1 MRARRLLVVAVALS
15 LALLQCADPEH
26 QAQVDA
32 LGGETP
38 GGPGPTHRPGQ
49 PCLTCHGGDGPSKT
63 DFAVAGTIFQTADR
77 GAAGLSG
84 GTVIVYDSSDPSTPT
99 MKTATTNAAG
109 NFYFGTDWS
118 PVYPLHD
125 ITLDYPGI
133 SPPRP
138 KMHTRV
144 GRDGSCATCHF
155 DPPDP
160 NATTSRATPG
170 HVYLVLEAGDLP
182 GGGGGSP

>member
-1 MRARRLLVVAVALS
+1 MKRFLCLSLVALAACS
-15 LALLQCADPEH
+15 DPEH
-26 QAQVDA
+26 DTQVDA
-32 LGGETP
+32 LGPEP
-38 GGPGPTHRPGQ
+38 SSPGPGPTHRPGQ
-49 PCLTCHGGDGPSKT
+49 PCLTCHGGDGPAKAQ
-63 DFAVAGTIFQTADR
+63 FAVAGTIFQTADR
-77 GAAGLSG
+77 GASPLSG
-84 GTVIVYDSSDPSTPT
+84 GNVILYDSTTDNTDDQTPHT
-99 MKTATTNAAG
+99 SGTNAAG
-109 NFYFGTDWS
+109 NFYFDAASWS
-118 PVYPLHD
+118 PIFPLHD

-160 NATTSRATPG
+160 SALAAPNTPG

-182 GGGGGSP
+182 GGGSM